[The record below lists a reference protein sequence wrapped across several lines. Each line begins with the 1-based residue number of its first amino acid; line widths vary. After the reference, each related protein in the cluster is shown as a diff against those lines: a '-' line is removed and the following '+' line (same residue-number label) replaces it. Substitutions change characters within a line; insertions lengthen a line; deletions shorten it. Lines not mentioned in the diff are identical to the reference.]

1 MKIKIKNFRSFKD
14 MDYIDIKPITI
25 LIGRN
30 SSGKSSFLRTFPMLK
45 QSFEEKTR
53 SPILLY
59 GNYIDFG
66 TYEDIKPN
74 FNNEEGKDNYELGFI
89 FDKNIFDEIKRYSY
103 KADFNSRDT
112 FIYKKHELF
121 EIRLNI
127 IFENDKKDLLSIK
140 QMQYGL
146 GDNNIILE
154 FNHSENKLIKLLIND
169 EEIINLKDN
178 INFFDRD
185 DFIFDFYKNNEER
198 RISFERIITEKI
210 RNLIIK
216 TTDKYNI
223 KNIGVPNKKSNF
235 EEIISKF
242 LGDINPEEVRHIIE
256 RIDKEKLGEL
266 IDSEKKNTLE
276 NIISKVQSI
285 KILAD
290 EEILRILNE
299 EVFKASKIA
308 FIKDIKVFNEF
319 KNLIVLYNFIDKF
332 ILPISIYFKQTFL
345 NVKYIAPLRA
355 TAERYYRIQHLSV
368 KEVDQNGTN
377 LPSFLDSLSEKQI
390 KEFQNWTKKNFDF
403 FVTIS
408 KLGGH
413 YSIKVSLVDGIEIN
427 LSDMGF
433 GYSQILPVLTQLWY
447 SSTKYDINRKVGLNN
462 IQKIIVIEQ
471 PELHLHPEFQGRF
484 TNMLAQVLKY
494 SKKNNIDLRI
504 IIETHSDVIINT
516 LGDLIIKESINH
528 DQLNIV
534 IFDKKSEEQPTNV
547 KIANYDI
554 EGNLINWPLGFFQP
568 SL

>member
-74 FNNEEGKDNYELGFI
+74 FNNEENKDNYELGFV
-89 FDKNIFDEIKRYSY
+89 FDKNIFDEVKRHSYRVDYS
-103 KADFNSRDT
+103 NRST
-112 FIYKKHELF
+112 FMYKKNELF
-121 EIRLNI
+121 EIRLNV
-127 IFENDKKDLLSIK
+127 IFEKDKKDLLSIK
-140 QMQYGL
+140 QMEYGL
-146 GDNNIILE
+146 GDNNINLE
-154 FNHSENKLIKLLIND
+154 FNHSENKLIKLTINNK
-169 EEIINLKDN
+169 EIINIKDN
-178 INFFDRD
+178 IKFFDRD
-185 DFIFDFYKNNEER
+185 DFIFDFYKYNDEH
-198 RISFERIITEKI
+198 RIGFEKI
-210 RNLIIK
+210 IIEK
-216 TTDKYNI
+216 VKDLVIKITNEYNI
-223 KNIGVPNKKSNF
+223 KNIDVLKKKSNL
-235 EEIISKF
+235 EEMISKF
-242 LGDINPEEVRHIIE
+242 LEDINPDEIRQIIE
-256 RIDKEKLGEL
+256 KIDKEKLGEL
-266 IDSEKKNTLE
+266 IDSEKKNSLE
-276 NIISKVQSI
+276 NIITKIQSI
-285 KILAD
+285 KILDD
-290 EEILRILNE
+290 EEILKILNE
-299 EVFKASKIA
+299 EVFTSLKIT
-308 FIKDIKVFNEF
+308 FTKDKEEF
-319 KNLIVLYNFIDKF
+319 AELKNLIVLYNFIDKF

-377 LPSFLDSLSEKQI
+377 LPSFLDSLSERQI
-390 KEFQNWTKKNFDF
+390 NEFKDWTRKNFNF
-403 FVTIS
+403 YVTIS
-408 KLGGH
+408 KLKGH

-447 SSTKYDINRKVGLNN
+447 SSTKYDINRRIGLSN

-534 IFDKKSEEQPTNV
+534 IFDKKSEEQPTNIT
-547 KIANYDI
+547 IANYDA